1 VDDRADGADRGT
13 PASDGRAAVN
23 LIRFEA
29 PFFELIVL
37 VFAFWQL
44 WSINRVIDKRKSEK
58 IDKQD

>member
-1 VDDRADGADRGT
+1 M
-13 PASDGRAAVN
+13 N

-37 VFAFWQL
+37 VFAFWKL